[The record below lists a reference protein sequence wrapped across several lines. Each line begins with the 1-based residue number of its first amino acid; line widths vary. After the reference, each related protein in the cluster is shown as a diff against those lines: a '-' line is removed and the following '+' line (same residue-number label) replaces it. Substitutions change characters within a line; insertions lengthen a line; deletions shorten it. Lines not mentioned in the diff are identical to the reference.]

1 MGSPEAQ
8 GLFVKNWGPR
18 VQGSPCQCSPGG
30 HSGGALALRWLVR
43 MWNAAQV
50 DMLRQEA
57 QKDHAWSY
65 LSLLACFWGIYT
77 KEMLTWEPFWL
88 PCSWRCL
95 GITQGTA
102 LWWCRAQTAL
112 NQRGPGWA
120 PPAANQLGAPASAFV
135 HLTLLPS
142 LQHRKPKS
150 SRSIAYRTSGWCPA
164 RSSVGGTTSERALL
178 SPCIFQMEKLKPRR
192 GDGLFKVTQPIRG
205 LTGSPESLGL
215 HLVGA
220 PVRVEMLPGCSQESK
235 EGGKK

>member
-1 MGSPEAQ
+1 MKLSFPAGLLLGDLYERNVDLRTVLAPLLLEMPRNHPGHRVVVVQSADSSEPER
-8 GLFVKNWGPR
+8 PR
-18 VQGSPCQCSPGG
+18 
-30 HSGGALALRWLVR
+30 
-43 MWNAAQV
+43 
-50 DMLRQEA
+50 
-57 QKDHAWSY
+57 
-65 LSLLACFWGIYT
+65 
-77 KEMLTWEPFWL
+77 
-88 PCSWRCL
+88 
-95 GITQGTA
+95 
-102 LWWCRAQTAL
+102 
-112 NQRGPGWA
+112 A

-142 LQHRKPKS
+142 LQHWKSKS